1 VNFHNRG
8 NVASQRIFLGYN
20 GQATIGKKAETLVPA
35 VSGERAKR
43 FQFRKR
49 YSDLVFHCRRLS
61 DVC

>member
-1 VNFHNRG
+1 MNFRSRDS
-8 NVASQRIFLGYN
+8 VASQRIFLGYN
-20 GQATIGKKAETLVPA
+20 GQTTIGKKAETVVPA
-35 VSGERAKR
+35 VSGECAKR